1 MRSGPKGR
9 RNKGAVMQNSNHY
22 DAYHYNTAYTDD
34 NQYDA
39 YMYDEYG
46 IER

>member
-1 MRSGPKGR
+1 
-9 RNKGAVMQNSNHY
+9 MQNSNHY
-22 DAYHYNTAYTDD
+22 DAYHYTASHTED

-39 YMYDEYG
+39 YMYAEYG